1 MNWYLPIACAAI
13 AVQLLVVYLA
23 VNNHHYVSKRLTAR
37 NRFCYR
43 PRTAL
48 IVPCKGIDARFRS
61 NIRSFFEQDYEN
73 HHLLFVVEDQSDPAY
88 QELAGLKS
96 ELAGRSRALDIQV
109 LVAGLSQ
116 SSSQKIHNLLYAL
129 DRVPADSE
137 VLAFA
142 DSDICVHRDWL
153 SHLVRPLHVSKRG
166 ATTGYRWFVPTTNN
180 PATLALSAINAA
192 VSQFLGSSLFNLAWG
207 GSMAIRTEDF
217 RRLRIGEI
225 WSQTLSD
232 DLSLSRAVKRAGLK
246 ITFVPECLVASFE
259 SSTWRRLYEF
269 GRRQLLITRVYAPGA
284 WWLGFFGSLG
294 SVAGLWGGL
303 AAALCAGVFHAE
315 HVVLYAAVP
324 VLFFWGQ
331 ITRAVLRQLAVTKT
345 LSEHLPQLLPA
356 IAADVFGCWLWS
368 LVLFVLMLSS
378 SVGRTIRWRGIR
390 YQLVGPSQI
399 RILDARRTTNG
410 DEKGDI
416 LLFRPRPAALS
427 EKQIGEK

>member
-1 MNWYLPIACAAI
+1 MNWYLPIACAAL
-13 AVQLLVVYLA
+13 AVQVLVVYLA
-23 VNNHHYVSKRLTAR
+23 INNYHYASKRLTAR
-37 NRFCYR
+37 RRLCYR

-61 NIRSFFEQDYEN
+61 NLRSFFEQDYEN
-73 HHLLFVVEDQSDPAY
+73 YHLLLVVEDPSDPAY
-88 QELAGLKS
+88 QELIGLKK
-96 ELAGRSRALDIQV
+96 ELAGGSHALDIQV

-129 DRVPADSE
+129 GRVPADSE

-192 VSQFLGSSLFNLAWG
+192 IAQFLGKSPFNLAWG
-207 GSMAIRTEDF
+207 GSMAIRREDF
-217 RRLRIGEI
+217 RRLGIGEI

-232 DLSLSRAVKRAGLK
+232 DLSLSRAVKRAGLR

-269 GRRQLLITRVYAPGA
+269 GRRQLLITRVYTPGA
-284 WWLGFFGSLG
+284 WWLGFFASLG
-294 SVAGLWGGL
+294 SVLGLWGGL
-303 AAALCAGVFHAE
+303 AAALYAGAFHAE

-324 VLFFWGQ
+324 VIFFWGQ
-331 ITRAVLRQLAVTKT
+331 IARAVLRQLAMTKT
-345 LSEHLPQLLPA
+345 LSEHVPQLLPA
-356 IAADVFGCWLWS
+356 IAADIFGCWLWS
-368 LVLFVLMLSS
+368 LVLFALMLSS

-390 YQLVGPSQI
+390 YKLSGPNQI
-399 RILDARRTTNG
+399 QIL
-410 DEKGDI
+410 EKGDI
-416 LLFRPRPAALS
+416 LLFHPAPEAS
-427 EKQIGEK
+427 APEK

>member
-1 MNWYLPIACAAI
+1 MNWYFSIAWAAI
-13 AVQLLVVYLA
+13 VVQLLVVYLA
-23 VNNHHYVSKRLTAR
+23 INNYHYALKKLAAGKRSS
-37 NRFCYR
+37 YR

-61 NIRSFFEQDYEN
+61 NLSSFFEQDYEN
-73 HHLLFVVEDQSDPAY
+73 YHLLFVVEDPSDPAY
-88 QELAGLKS
+88 MELTGLKS
-96 ELAGRSRALDIQV
+96 ELVSKSRALDIQV
-109 LVAGLSQ
+109 LVAGPSQ

-129 DRVPADSE
+129 DRVPTDSE

-142 DSDICVHRDWL
+142 DSDVCVHRDWL
-153 SHLVRPLHVSKRG
+153 SCLVRPLHVSKRG
-166 ATTGYRWFVPTTNN
+166 VTTGYRWFVPTANN

-192 VSQFLGSSLFNLAWG
+192 VAQFLGNSPFNLAWG
-207 GSMAIRTEDF
+207 GSMAIRMDDF

-232 DLSLSRAVKRAGLK
+232 DLSLSRAVRRAGLK

-269 GRRQLLITRVYAPGA
+269 GRRQLLITRVYTPGA

-294 SVAGLWGGL
+294 AVVGLWGGI
-303 AAALCAGVFHAE
+303 AAAIYAGVIHAE

-324 VLFFWGQ
+324 IIFFWGQ
-331 ITRAVLRQLAVTKT
+331 LTRAVLRQLSMAKV
-345 LSEHLPQLLPA
+345 LGEYLPQLLPA
-356 IAADVFGCWLWS
+356 VAADVFGCWLWS

-378 SVGRTIRWRGIR
+378 SVGRTIHWRGIR

-399 RILDARRTTNG
+399 RILDARRTPPKRSAHV
-410 DEKGDI
+410 D
-416 LLFRPRPAALS
+416 LF
-427 EKQIGEK
+427 